1 MEVDTKWTWGHIQ
14 HIQNTHTHKHVNIF
28 IEYQMEH
35 LLMLFHCAS
44 KKAQKLGDRIVTIW
58 MTCTNTQK
66 KGRRRSKKG
75 QRKHQKTNVY
85 TYRYIA
91 AALPRRLY
99 ILYDG
104 RCGRCD
110 TVLVEFP
117 GYCIGLSRNFIS
129 RFVESFW
136 HQRGGRTTAAS
147 ALTTW
152 GIFLNSQKGNPSL
165 LSSRLRRRWASS
177 LAKEETKSKKNKNKK
192 WEQHTVSKTLNGER
206 RFREISSLLLS
217 GKPHFSS
224 SSPFWPIVS
233 PAQ

>member
-1 MEVDTKWTWGHIQ
+1 MYK
-14 HIQNTHTHKHVNIF
+14 HT
-28 IEYQMEH
+28 
-35 LLMLFHCAS
+35 
-44 KKAQKLGDRIVTIW
+44 
-58 MTCTNTQK
+58 K
-66 KGRRRSKKG
+66 KGRRRNKKCK
-75 QRKHQKTNVY
+75 RNHQKTNVCIY
-85 TYRYIA
+85 IFIYIA

-110 TVLVEFP
+110 TVLVVEFP

-177 LAKEETKSKKNKNKK
+177 LAKEETKSKKKK
-192 WEQHTVSKTLNGER
+192 TKSESSTVSKTLSGER

-217 GKPHFSS
+217 GQPHFSS
-224 SSPFWPIVS
+224 SSPFFAYSLTSAISSLNVC
-233 PAQ
+233 